1 VGTGKEEPLSTVNTD
16 AVEHSSIVRPTLTL
30 LDEGQVEQVHAHS
43 LQILSSA
50 GVRVDSERARQ
61 LFARALGP
69 GAIQDDRVY
78 IPRQLVEWALV
89 SSTNA
94 VDIYD
99 GEGAQAFRLP
109 DRARF
114 GIGVT
119 ALYYQDPET
128 DAVVPF
134 ARRHMETMVRLGSEL
149 PSFDLIST
157 VGIVQDVPPEVL
169 DLYATLD
176 MVANTSKPLVILVS
190 DEEAFPAVLDLLEHL
205 RGDLAQRPSVIP
217 YFNPITP
224 LVINR
229 GTVDKMWAAIQ
240 RGIPFIYSSYGMAGA
255 STPITPAGT
264 LALLNAELLA
274 GLTLSQLIK
283 EGTPL
288 ILGSLPAYFDMKGK
302 GSYYRTPSYLL
313 DLACAEMMV
322 HYGLPHAGTSG
333 AGMGWGVDL
342 IAGGHQWFNHL
353 ISCLGKVGLVPF
365 VGDNLGSM
373 AFCPAITVYANEVI
387 RQARLF
393 ARGFVLDED
402 AVSAGEI
409 AQVGPGGNFLMSE
422 STLRLFR
429 EVGAVSDVFPTL
441 TLEAWLAQDSPRAGD
456 LLRGRTRELIDS
468 LEAPEGHGDLLERG
482 EAFIRGLE
490 AKR

>member
-1 VGTGKEEPLSTVNTD
+1 MNTD
-16 AVEHSSIVRPTLTL
+16 AIQPPSVIRPILTL
-30 LDEGQVEQVHAHS
+30 LDEGQIEQVHAHS
-43 LQILSSA
+43 LRILSSA

-61 LFARALGP
+61 LFARALSP

-78 IPRQLVEWALV
+78 IPRQLVEWALA
-89 SSTNA
+89 SSTNS
-94 VDIYD
+94 VDIYNRD
-99 GEGAQAFRLP
+99 GQHAFRLP
-109 DRARF
+109 GRARF

-128 DAVVPF
+128 DAVIPF
-134 ARRHMETMVRLGSEL
+134 ARRHMEAMVRLGSEL

-176 MVANTSKPLVILVS
+176 MAANTSKPLVILVS
-190 DEEAFPAVLDLLEHL
+190 YEEAFPVVLDLLEHL
-205 RGDLAQRPSVIP
+205 RGDLAARPSVVP
-217 YFNPITP
+217 YLNPISP
-224 LVINR
+224 LVINS
-229 GTVDKMWAAIQ
+229 GTVDKMWAAID
-240 RGIPFIYSSYGMAGA
+240 RGLPFIYSNYGMAGA

-283 EGTPL
+283 ECTPL

-302 GSYYRTPSYLL
+302 GSHYRTPSYLL
-313 DLACAEMMV
+313 DLACAEMMA
-322 HYGLPHAGTSG
+322 HYGIPHAGTSG
-333 AGMGWGVDL
+333 AGMGWGADL

-353 ISCLGKVGLVPF
+353 ISCLGKVGVVPF

-387 RQARLF
+387 QQARVF

-402 AVSAGEI
+402 AVGAGEI
-409 AQVGPGGNFLMSE
+409 AQVGPGGNFLTSE

-429 EVGAVSDVFPTL
+429 EVGAVSDVFPML
-441 TLEAWLAQDSPRAGD
+441 TLEAWQAQDSPRAGD
-456 LLRGRTRELIDS
+456 LLRRRTRELIDS
-468 LEAPEGHGDLLERG
+468 LEPPGGHGDLLERG